1 MLVRSLSYHLLTNRS
16 EIPMS
21 PSLGLINLLEEL
33 TELREMFYFL
43 DHQCSIK
50 GYNSRTAWG
59 FRGSS
64 HGKESACSVGD
75 SASFPGSGRS
85 PGGGHGNPLRYS
97 CLENPHGQRSLK
109 GYNPWGCKESDTTE
123 RLIKNSWM
131 EEKHRRGTGFHALS
145 KSYCPQSA
153 MCSLTQKFPEPCP
166 FGFL

>member
-1 MLVRSLSYHLLTNRS
+1 MTTCPLHS
-16 EIPMS
+16 
-21 PSLGLINLLEEL
+21 INLLEEL

-64 HGKESACSVGD
+64 DGKESACSVGD
-75 SASFPGSGRS
+75 SVSFPGSGRS

-145 KSYCPQSA
+145 KRA
-153 MCSLTQKFPEPCP
+153 TLHMLTNLVALQTSSSSVLWRLCDSNAWVPSCV
-166 FGFL
+166 